1 MKKNIKRKILFI
13 SSLVFLFFIFNV
25 NIAVISM
32 KIFID
37 SEFEYNKFWVGEKHK
52 IIIKT
57 YPKNIDEKIYIKN
70 LNNKIKE
77 LPSRHILMKSSGRE
91 CLTVYAKINKI
102 NSTICF
108 NIYETPEFTVKEK
121 TPLKIEINSVKQLNL
136 NTYQYPISN
145 IKYISSHP
153 EIIEINNEGKI
164 TALRPGNSIITVSGL
179 DNKSIQINVIAISN
193 KGFLRDYT
201 LDLYKANEFNKI
213 MIVVHP
219 DDEILWGGAAL
230 YKEKYFVVCLTNGY
244 NLKRAQD
251 FRNILKFT
259 RNGGLILNYPDIQDN
274 IRNNWSDVKNGIIK
288 DMFTLLNYKNWDKIV
303 THGPDGTTGH
313 IQHKKLSEYVT
324 EVAKKTKK
332 LKNLYYFGKFYKK
345 SEIPK
350 NLTRIKNK
358 ELKYKKRE
366 VSIYKSEKKTIYR
379 AFFHFL
385 QYENWIPASKYT
397 K

>member
-1 MKKNIKRKILFI
+1 M
-13 SSLVFLFFIFNV
+13 
-25 NIAVISM
+25 
-32 KIFID
+32 
-37 SEFEYNKFWVGEKHK
+37 
-52 IIIKT
+52 
-57 YPKNIDEKIYIKN
+57 
-70 LNNKIKE
+70 
-77 LPSRHILMKSSGRE
+77 
-91 CLTVYAKINKI
+91 
-102 NSTICF
+102 
-108 NIYETPEFTVKEK
+108 
-121 TPLKIEINSVKQLNL
+121 
-136 NTYQYPISN
+136 
-145 IKYISSHP
+145 
-153 EIIEINNEGKI
+153 
-164 TALRPGNSIITVSGL
+164 
-179 DNKSIQINVIAISN
+179 
-193 KGFLRDYT
+193 
-201 LDLYKANEFNKI
+201 YKANEFNKI

-219 DDEILWGGAAL
+219 DDEILWGGATL

-324 EVAKKTKK
+324 EVAIKTQK

-358 ELKYKKRE
+358 K
-366 VSIYKSEKKTIYR
+366 
-379 AFFHFL
+379 
-385 QYENWIPASKYT
+385 
-397 K
+397 